1 MPVSDNVKSIVRKL
15 LSDKNSLI
23 HICND
28 FELNAPH
35 IIVDGASVCLFYIL
49 VVGKWLHICD
59 LELFGKG
66 MCSAA
71 AGYPDLESNSA
82 SYIWG
87 VHNI

>member
-1 MPVSDNVKSIVRKL
+1 MYAL
-15 LSDKNSLI
+15 LTAG

-71 AGYPDLESNSA
+71 AAGYPDLESNSA

>member
-1 MPVSDNVKSIVRKL
+1 MGPWFQFQIAKL
-15 LSDKNSLI
+15 GFALTQTEG